1 MTKAS
6 KPGLGSS
13 RRGLQLGEIKSRR
26 EVEKMRRAGR
36 VVAQV
41 LQEIAERLEPGWTT
55 ADIDAY
61 AERRVAELNALP
73 SFKGYYGFPAC
84 VCVSINHEVVH
95 GIPSP
100 RKVVQPGDI
109 VKVDFGAMVE
119 GWHADSCITI
129 GLEPL
134 SDAARDLIDTAAQ
147 ALQVGIEHVRHGVW
161 LQDVSGAIEDYVR
174 RRGYSVVR
182 QYVGHGVG
190 RNLHEEPQFPHY
202 RTPELPNPK
211 LRAGMTLAIEPMV
224 TAGGEATRVLPDRW
238 TVVTVDGSWSAQF
251 EHTILVTEAG
261 AEILT
266 DRTPFQS

>member
-1 MTKAS
+1 MIRAGAGNPS
-6 KPGLGSS
+6 Q
-13 RRGLQLGEIKSRR
+13 RRGMQLIEIKSRR

-55 ADIDAY
+55 ADIDTY
-61 AERRVAELNALP
+61 AERRVAQLNALP

-84 VCVSINHEVVH
+84 VCVSVNHEVVH

-100 RKVVQPGDI
+100 RKVVQPGDV
-109 VKVDFGAMVE
+109 VKVDFGAVVE

-134 SDAARDLIDTAAQ
+134 SDAARDLIDTAAK
-147 ALQVGIEHVRHGVW
+147 ALQTGIDHVRHGVW
-161 LQDVSGAIEDYVR
+161 LQDVSGAIEDYIEG
-174 RRGYSVVR
+174 RGYSVVK

-190 RNLHEEPQFPHY
+190 RNLHEEPQFPNY
-202 RTPELPNPK
+202 RTRDLPNPK
-211 LRAGMTLAIEPMV
+211 LRSGMTVAIEPMV
-224 TAGGEATRVLPDRW
+224 NAGGEATRVLPDQW

-251 EHTILVTEAG
+251 EHTVLVTESG